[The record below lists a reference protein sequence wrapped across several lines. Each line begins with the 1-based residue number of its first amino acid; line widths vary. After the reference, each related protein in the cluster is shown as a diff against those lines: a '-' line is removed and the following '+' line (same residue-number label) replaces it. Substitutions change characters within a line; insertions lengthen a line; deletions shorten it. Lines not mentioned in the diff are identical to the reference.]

1 MCHPFNK
8 RQPFQDEFHG
18 LVMYIVAVTSVYFLF
33 FVFKPSQS
41 PKKESKKQQRIS
53 SSYPSESTSEV
64 DTEHMTYHKFKD
76 EQRAKYA
83 RHKTLKRRQTE
94 KITQQAP
101 LFSRQFTLKGFN
113 NSSLN
118 ASRLSRNN
126 TLGSDQGEFASP
138 IMESVPSRHVSNQ
151 QLSGESQDLSRMAP
165 ETLNDLPV
173 VNDGIASNSSSK
185 LVETLEGEV
194 KQVLPGT
201 QNGRTVRNNDKNWNS
216 SSLRVDN
223 HSSVQDNV
231 LFQSDFK
238 TLSRNDASDLSQY
251 TSLSSVS
258 DNDRN
263 ATDSNQ
269 YHRKYKTNFDRKIS
283 LRRKTFSAEMIKNS

>member
-18 LVMYIVAVTSVYFLF
+18 LVMYIVAVISVYFLF
-33 FVFKPSQS
+33 YVFKPSQS
-41 PKKESKKQQRIS
+41 PKKESKKQEPIS
-53 SSYPSESTSEV
+53 SSYPSESASEL

-76 EQRAKYA
+76 EQRARYA

-113 NSSLN
+113 HSSLN

-126 TLGSDQGEFASP
+126 TLGSDQGEFPSP

-151 QLSGESQDLSRMAP
+151 QFSGGSQDLSRIAP

-173 VNDGIASNSSSK
+173 VNDGIASNSNSK
-185 LVETLEGEV
+185 SVEKLEGEN

-201 QNGRTVRNNDKNWNS
+201 QNGTTVSNNEKNRDS
-216 SSLRVDN
+216 SSLRDDN
-223 HSSVQDNV
+223 HSSIQDNII
-231 LFQSDFK
+231 FQSDFK
-238 TLSRNDASDLSQY
+238 KLSRNDAIDLSQY
-251 TSLSSVS
+251 TSLSSIS

-263 ATDSNQ
+263 TSDSNQ
-269 YHRKYKTNFDRKIS
+269 YHRRYKTNFDRKIS
-283 LRRKTFSAEMIKNS
+283 LRRKTFSVEMIKNS

>member
-18 LVMYIVAVTSVYFLF
+18 LVMYTVAVTSIYFLF
-33 FVFKPSQS
+33 YVFKPSQS
-41 PKKESKKQQRIS
+41 PKKESKKQQPIS
-53 SSYPSESTSEV
+53 SSYPSESASEL

-76 EQRAKYA
+76 EQRARYA

-113 NSSLN
+113 NSSVN
-118 ASRLSRNN
+118 ASRPSRNN
-126 TLGSDQGEFASP
+126 TLGSDQGEFISP
-138 IMESVPSRHVSNQ
+138 IMGSVADMHVSNQ
-151 QLSGESQDLSRMAP
+151 QLSGVSQDLSKMAP
-165 ETLNDLPV
+165 ETLNDLPI
-173 VNDGIASNSSSK
+173 VNEGINFNSN
-185 LVETLEGEV
+185 LVETLEGEN
-194 KQVLPGT
+194 KEVLPGM
-201 QNGRTVRNNDKNWNS
+201 QNRTTVTNNDKNWNS

-223 HSSVQDNV
+223 HSSMQDNIV
-231 LFQSDFK
+231 FQSDFQM
-238 TLSRNDASDLSQY
+238 LSRNDVIDDSQY
-251 TSLSSVS
+251 TSFSSVS
-258 DNDRN
+258 DSDRN

>member
-41 PKKESKKQQRIS
+41 PKKESKKQHRIS
-53 SSYPSESTSEV
+53 SSYPSESTSEL
-64 DTEHMTYHKFKD
+64 DTEHMTYHEFKD
-76 EQRAKYA
+76 EQRARYA

-94 KITQQAP
+94 KITQQAA
-101 LFSRQFTLKGFN
+101 LFSRQFTLKGFH

-118 ASRLSRNN
+118 ASRPSRNN
-126 TLGSDQGEFASP
+126 SLGSDQGEFVSP
-138 IMESVPSRHVSNQ
+138 IMESVPRRHDSNQ
-151 QLSGESQDLSRMAP
+151 QCGSQDLFNMAP
-165 ETLNDLPV
+165 ETLNDLPTL
-173 VNDGIASNSSSK
+173 NEGIISDSK
-185 LVETLEGEV
+185 LVEKLEGDNKE
-194 KQVLPGT
+194 VLPGT
-201 QNGRTVRNNDKNWNS
+201 QNGTTVTNNDKNWNS

-223 HSSVQDNV
+223 HSSFQDNV
-231 LFQSDFK
+231 LSQSDFK
-238 TLSRNDASDLSQY
+238 KLSRNDAIDVSQY

-269 YHRKYKTNFDRKIS
+269 YHRRYKTNFDRKIS
-283 LRRKTFSAEMIKNS
+283 LRRKTFSAE